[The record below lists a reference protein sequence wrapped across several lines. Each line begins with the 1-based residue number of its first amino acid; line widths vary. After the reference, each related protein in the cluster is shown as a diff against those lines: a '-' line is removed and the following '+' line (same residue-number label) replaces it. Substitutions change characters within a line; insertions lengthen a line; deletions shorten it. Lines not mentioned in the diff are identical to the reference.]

1 VQLGTSD
8 CQIQKAREQSK
19 EISEPPA
26 SANSKQQRQNYRPE
40 IDGLRALAII
50 AVIINHIHAP
60 FLPSGY
66 LGVDIFFVISG
77 YVITSSLK
85 NYKTETLASF
95 LKEFYARRFKRI
107 LPALICYTTIIGLL
121 ISFVEPH
128 PRSSLLTGLT
138 GLFGSSNLYLF
149 RQSTDYFASQ
159 TTLNPFANTW
169 SLGVEEQFYLI
180 APLVLW
186 HTCAASNKQLS
197 TLRVTA
203 ALMAASVTSYIIFG
217 WLLKDNLAAAYFLLP
232 GRFWEL
238 ALGSITYLNLS
249 NKKTRK
255 NWPAIISLI
264 FILCA
269 LNLPQ
274 SWQLSSTTIVTC
286 MTALALTVIRPGTMP
301 YNLLANSFTVGIGRR
316 SYSLYLW
323 HWGILSLCRWTI
335 GINLYTIPLII
346 LLIAATTSASY
357 AYIEEPIRNSK
368 WPKRHITT
376 ISAAVTS
383 LCLSS
388 IPLLLLIFPFKNKSY
403 MGQRPKLSQIGVES
417 LVNKY
422 TIYGTKGT
430 WNGEKCVLQSN
441 EEANKKISL
450 NDCHLGDWQKAK
462 HRILVLGNS
471 FSAAFV
477 GSFESLVKDHDYA
490 VAVTSSWGASPVE
503 GIKNNGI
510 WSTANNH
517 YWNHIAPELIN
528 QLKPNDWVL
537 LISDLSGYSPGQE
550 TGKTLIKLNEFKS
563 KLAKFSAKLQEK
575 QLRLGI
581 VDGLPFTREAKCDPS
596 MAIQQ
601 WFNPFGPPCLLY
613 SHEQSLE
620 RRKALHLTLVNLQK
634 QKLIT
639 VIDLF
644 NIFCH
649 GKICGY
655 EGPHGTVLYRDIF
668 SHPSMEAARISSRI
682 IKIQILRSNLYS
694 P

>member
-1 VQLGTSD
+1 M
-8 CQIQKAREQSK
+8 QKAIERSK
-19 EISEPPA
+19 KVRRPS
-26 SANSKQQRQNYRPE
+26 SGLNSRQHSQNYRPE

-50 AVIINHIHAP
+50 AVVINHIYAP
-60 FLPSGY
+60 VLPSGY

-85 NYKTETLASF
+85 NYKNETLASF

-107 LPALICYTTIIGLL
+107 LPALICYTTLIGLL

-149 RQSTDYFASQ
+149 RQSTNYFASS

-186 HTCAASNKQLS
+186 HTCSASNERFS
-197 TLRVTA
+197 TLRVTS
-203 ALMAASVTSYIIFG
+203 ALLVASLTSYIIFG
-217 WLLKDNLAAAYFLLP
+217 WLLKHNLAAAYFLLP

-238 ALGSITYLNLS
+238 AIGSITYLNLS
-249 NKKTRK
+249 NKKLRR
-255 NWPAIISLI
+255 NWLAIISLI
-264 FILCA
+264 SILCA

-274 SWQLSSTTIVTC
+274 SWQLTSTTIVTC
-286 MTALALTVIRPGTMP
+286 MTALALIEIRPGTIP
-301 YNLLANSFTVGIGRR
+301 YHLLANSFTIGIGRR

-346 LLIAATTSASY
+346 PLIAATTMASY
-357 AYIEEPIRNSK
+357 SFIEEPIRNSK
-368 WPKRHITT
+368 QPKKYITT
-376 ISAAVTS
+376 LCTAIIS

-403 MGQRPKLSQIGVES
+403 MGHRPKLTQIGVES
-417 LVNKY
+417 LTNKY
-422 TIYGTKGT
+422 TINGTKGA

-441 EEANKKISL
+441 DEANKKISI
-450 NDCHLGDWQKAK
+450 NDCHLGDWRKAE

-477 GSFESLVKDHDYA
+477 GSFESLVKDNNYA
-490 VAVTSSWGASPVE
+490 VVVTSSWGSSPVE
-503 GIKNNGI
+503 GIKNNGM
-510 WSTANNH
+510 WSIANNH
-517 YWNHIAPELIN
+517 YWNHIAPGLIN
-528 QLKPNDWVL
+528 QLKPNDWIL
-537 LISDLSGYSPGQE
+537 LISDLSGYSPGE
-550 TGKTLIKLNEFKS
+550 KTSKTLIKLNEFKS
-563 KLAKFSAKLQEK
+563 KLSKFSARLQEK
-575 QLRLGI
+575 QIRLGI
-581 VDGLPFTREAKCDPS
+581 IDGIPFTREANCDPS
-596 MAIQQ
+596 MAIKQ

-613 SHEQSLE
+613 SREKSLE
-620 RRKALHLTLVNLQK
+620 RRKALHLTLVTLQK

-644 NIFCH
+644 NIFCP
-649 GKICGY
+649 GKVCGY
-655 EGPHGTVLYRDIF
+655 EDPQGTMLYRDIF
-668 SHPSMEAARISSRI
+668 SHPSIEAARISSGI
-682 IKIQILRSNLYS
+682 IKAQILKSNLYS